1 MSLEVKKLSKTFI
14 DACTGQAATVLDAID
29 LNIENGHFVSIIG
42 PSGCGKTTLLRII
55 AGLEDATSGSILI
68 NGAAS
73 AEPWKQVG
81 FVFQEYALFPWRRV
95 WENIAFGLEMKGIPI
110 VERRDRAFDF
120 IKRFGLEGSHDRY
133 PREISG
139 GMKQRVALA
148 RTMITDPDII
158 LMDEPFGAL
167 DSQTRGD
174 MRQFLLNVWQQSKK
188 TILFITH
195 SIDEAIFLSQ
205 KVIGFSRRPAT
216 CSLELTIELPY
227 PRDVTTDTF
236 NAFRRRV
243 ITFLDDQK
251 A

>member
-1 MSLEVKKLSKTFI
+1 MSLEVRKLCKTFT
-14 DACTGQAATVLDAID
+14 DEQSGADTVVLDDIHLTVD
-29 LNIENGHFVSIIG
+29 TGSFVSIIG

-55 AGLEDATSGSILI
+55 AGLDDATSGEILI
-68 NGAAS
+68 HGQKP

-81 FVFQEYALFPWRRV
+81 FVFQEYALFPWRKV
-95 WENIAFGLEMKGIPI
+95 WENIAFGLEMKGIPPAEYR
-110 VERRDRAFDF
+110 ERAYDF
-120 IKRFGLEGSHDRY
+120 ISRFGLEGSHDRY

-167 DSQTRGD
+167 DSQTRGL
-174 MRQFLLNVWQQSKK
+174 MRQFLLDVWQQSRK

-195 SIDEAIFLSQ
+195 SIDEAIFLSR

-216 CSLELTIELPY
+216 CSLELTIDLPC
-227 PRDVTTDTF
+227 PRDVTTDAF
-236 NAFRRRV
+236 NAYRRS
-243 ITFLDDQK
+243 ILTFLDEQK
-251 A
+251 V

>member
-1 MSLEVKKLSKTFI
+1 MSLEVKKLCKTFT
-14 DACTGQAATVLDAID
+14 DARTGEAATVLDSID
-29 LNIENGHFVSIIG
+29 LQVENGSFVSVIG

-68 NGAAS
+68 NGAAP

-95 WENIAFGLEMKGIPI
+95 WENIAFGLEMKGIPLS
-110 VERRDRAFDF
+110 ERRDRAYDF

-167 DSQTRGD
+167 DSQTRGH
-174 MRQFLLNVWQQSKK
+174 MRQFLLDVWKQSKK

-216 CSLELTIELPY
+216 CRLELTIELPY
-227 PRDVTTDTF
+227 PRDVTTDAF
-236 NAFRRRV
+236 NDYRRR
-243 ITFLDDQK
+243 ILTFLDQQK